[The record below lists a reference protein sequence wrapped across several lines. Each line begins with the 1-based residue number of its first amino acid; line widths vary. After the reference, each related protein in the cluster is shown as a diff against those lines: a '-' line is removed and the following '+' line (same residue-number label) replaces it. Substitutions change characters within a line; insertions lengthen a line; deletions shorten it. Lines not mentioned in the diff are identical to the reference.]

1 MNKVTVAFFGSS
13 DSEYNK
19 DVEIIFQCLFD
30 VFDKVVIINGGYQGT
45 MNSVSLIGKKIAAE
59 KNKEIFIQGVLFD
72 GYKNDPDQ
80 SGVNMPN
87 KISDVR
93 ISSNSIGDRVQS
105 MIELADIVIALPGRT
120 GTMHEIFQTIETI
133 QYGMDYSELDKNFQ
147 RILIHKRW
155 EKSIHN
161 LHENGNM
168 SKKVYDNIVKSFFSF
183 DSKKEKK
190 TEAFKNKLIAIKELE
205 FKKTNNSK
213 PNISIPVQDLTT
225 RKLLDESHKI
235 KQMVSKLNE
244 ILAGKYIDERC
255 NNVVGLDIALK
266 EKSETTE
273 KLFRLDT
280 VGNHPY
286 IVALDAFL
294 QKYKSIIDSSETSHK
309 KWENIECVCAETDKT
324 LLYTNHIENNNKSEF
339 KGEESA
345 NIDTWIAFLREKKL
359 GKTVYWSSVSL
370 SGQYYI
376 SVFLLL
382 DVFVPSVK
390 KEEIERVLNQYLLE
404 DAVTKIADR
413 SKENITQYAKNAAI
427 AQVLARTT
435 SHNTGSHILSNNLAQ
450 YVENPLNDFK
460 YELIQ
465 KEKSGKSCSDILN
478 EFESKPSNPNTK
490 RPLEEFRIYLRQRM
504 LFNADIT
511 SSSSKSYSAVKLID
525 VLNAFKNLEI
535 VRNHISG
542 LENCLFGGFKHSNSK
557 EIENIVISLPNG
569 VLGYHA
575 LYIVFENLIRNYF
588 KHSNGSGMNLTP
600 VGEKKW
606 LYIDL
611 NLLHG
616 MTNDF
621 YYSIDI
627 SDGSQINEATHNR
640 ISTLISEPILNN
652 GNELRSEGLGYLEI
666 IAALSYIN
674 NIPLSEIDNPCLT
687 DFKKEEQSV
696 SVFSIRSLKEDDSS
710 LRYRIFL
717 PKPFVIK
724 TSNSNELNKTLLT
737 KGIVDSKS
745 ITPFDSRCKFYFGE
759 SPIHLAS
766 ITPRIA
772 ATMQAEQADDFI
784 RSYYDASLAPVKDDS
799 VAIYSIK
806 TNKANGSLVKE
817 KLSLSDNTYQLTPDT
832 NQSLEWSIF
841 LDDHTKRM
849 DYVFQNKES
858 LGNFFYEGYSGQSRI
873 GQIMNDIGK
882 VKDEP
887 FLIQKITEAYFTK
900 VIVIDE
906 RIQRYA
912 EQKYPHSTL
921 SVPIFDI
928 LQMSGVSVPDKI
940 SSRLDLNNP
949 TIDKDMFRTSLKAYL
964 EQEIKKDCKLKPF
977 VLIHLGI
984 IEKLTEN
991 KSSASISEQ
1000 IKLIKPESLSDD
1012 SVVLISE
1019 RGTPTNVEKQY
1030 RFMHYSNVA
1039 KNLVEEQSKLSL
1051 IDAVFAS
1058 RCLINQ

>member
-161 LHENGNM
+161 LHDNGNM

-183 DSKKEKK
+183 GSKKERKI
-190 TEAFKNKLIAIKELE
+190 EAFKNKLTAIKQLEL
-205 FKKTNNSK
+205 KKTSINN
-213 PNISIPVQDLTT
+213 PDIIIPVQDFTT
-225 RKLLDESHKI
+225 GEQLDKSHKI
-235 KQMVSKLNE
+235 TKIALKLNE
-244 ILAGKYIDERC
+244 ILAGNYIDEKC
-255 NNVVGLDIALK
+255 NNIVGLDIALK
-266 EKSETTE
+266 EKSKKTE

-280 VGNHPY
+280 VGNLPY
-286 IVALDAFL
+286 IIALHTFL
-294 QKYKSIIDSSETSHK
+294 QEYESIIGNSEEPDK
-309 KWENIECVCAETDKT
+309 KWEDIECVCAQADKT
-324 LLYTNHIENNNKSEF
+324 LLYTNHIEDGNMSEF

-345 NIDTWIAFLREKKL
+345 DIDTWIAFLKEKKL

-569 VLGYHA
+569 ILGYHA

-611 NLLHG
+611 NLFHG

-627 SDGSQINEATHNR
+627 SDGSQINEVTHNR

-666 IAALSYIN
+666 KAALSYIN

-687 DFKKEEQSV
+687 DFKKDEQSV
-696 SVFSIRSLKEDDSS
+696 SVFSIQSLDDSS
-710 LRYRIFL
+710 LWYRIFL

-737 KGIVDSKS
+737 KGIVDCKS
-745 ITPFDSRCKFYFGE
+745 ITPFDSRCEFYFGE
-759 SPIHLAS
+759 SPIHSAS
-766 ITPRIA
+766 VTPRIA
-772 ATMQAEQADDFI
+772 ATMQTEQADDFI
-784 RSYYDASLAPVKDDS
+784 RSYYDASLAPVKNS
-799 VAIYSIK
+799 VAIYRIK
-806 TNKANGSLVKE
+806 TDKTNGSLVKE

-832 NQSLEWSIF
+832 NQSPEWSIF

-928 LQMSGVSVPDKI
+928 LQMSGVSVPDK
-940 SSRLDLNNP
+940 SLSNLDLNNP
-949 TIDKDMFRTSLKAYL
+949 TIDKDMFRTSLKTYL
-964 EQEIKKDCKLKPF
+964 EHEIKDCKLKPF

-1000 IKLIKPESLSDD
+1000 IKLIKPENLPDD

-1019 RGTPTNVEKQY
+1019 RGTPKNVEQQY

-1039 KNLVEEQSKLSL
+1039 KSLVEEQSKLSL
-1051 IDAVFAS
+1051 TNAVFAS